1 MRAGSLPQHA
11 PLSTRDDM
19 LFLVFDKASVVR
31 FLQIQTIGLCNSAPT
46 SAHSLLGRPV
56 RGATPEYENSRNE
69 SSLSSATRS
78 GSVVSS
84 DSPEF
89 TVDGASAGAV
99 NTPSASV
106 MFSPTSRGKRALP
119 DGVSA
124 VPTPPTQ
131 SKSSRS
137 GRFPDTRP

>member
-1 MRAGSLPQHA
+1 VRAGSLPQHA

-19 LFLVFDKASVVR
+19 LFWVFDKASVVR

-46 SAHSLLGRPV
+46 SAHSILGRPV
-56 RGATPEYENSRNE
+56 RGATPEYENNRNE

-78 GSVVSS
+78 GSLVSS
-84 DSPEF
+84 DNPEF
-89 TVDGASAGAV
+89 TVNGASAGAV
-99 NTPSASV
+99 NTPSPV
-106 MFSPTSRGKRALP
+106 VKFSPASRDKRTLH

-131 SKSSRS
+131 SNASVS
-137 GRFPDTRP
+137 GRFPDARP